1 MSIEKLK
8 LSKKIFGD
16 AAFSTTLV
24 SATKMKFFCPCT
36 RRNNKV
42 RVRVAP
48 IPDDAESGEVKDAS
62 SVVGD
67 EEEEDKIVASSA
79 SANGEANNFDY
90 SKLSPKEAFEKFD
103 TNSSGDIDMD
113 EFFHLLEVIGI
124 TTMEESQERL
134 FQKYAKRVVE
144 EEGASTSLT
153 TSNSTVAIDYNGFK
167 SAWLLLGDPKREL
180 LDRGVTAPKFATHY
194 QLVRLLEKTIDDADR
209 TYSLAKAEADRYR
222 TILDNIA
229 ERKLYIQK
237 AKECASFEL
246 ARALD
251 AAGCVFVLGTG
262 AYNQYSGM
270 PKKDMTTTTYS
281 FEGMEL
287 IQSLWEDRIVARMG
301 NMGVNTNTAG
311 IWGRRP
317 RNVAVTDNTIF
328 ALTDSGL
335 LSWGGTSNWNTHVVI
350 QTANTQ
356 IVSGPVAQTTPRS
369 SVLLMNSSHT
379 HENHNS
385 AIKEEAEE
393 VDARRAVELIK
404 LRVVLKY
411 HSCWPAHFDG
421 ITDLKSIRDHLVA
434 RVERDILIQSLLLRG
449 KTLEKGELCHDQLHS
464 TRTIDYQYLQR
475 LVHT

>member
-1 MSIEKLK
+1 MFL
-8 LSKKIFGD
+8 D
-16 AAFSTTLV
+16 HAAFSATLV

-42 RVRVAP
+42 IAP
-48 IPDDAESGEVKDAS
+48 IPDDAFVESGEVKDAS

-67 EEEEDKIVASSA
+67 DDEEDKIVASSA
-79 SANGEANNFDY
+79 SANGEENDFDY
-90 SKLSPKEAFEKFD
+90 SKLSPKEAFERFD
-103 TNSSGDIDMD
+103 TNGSGDIDMD

-124 TTMEESQERL
+124 TTKEESQERL
-134 FQKYAKRVVE
+134 FRKYATEVVE
-144 EEGASTSLT
+144 EEGALTSLT

-180 LDRGVTAPKFATHY
+180 LDRGVTDIPKFATHY

-237 AKECASFEL
+237 AKDRASIEL

-251 AAGCVFVLGTG
+251 AAGYVFVLGTG

-281 FEGMEL
+281 FEGMKL

-301 NMGVNTNTAG
+301 NMGVNTNTTG
-311 IWGRRP
+311 VWGRRP

-356 IVSGPVAQTTPRS
+356 IVSGPEAQTTPRS
-369 SVLLMNSSHT
+369 LVLLMNSSHT

-411 HSCWPAHFDG
+411 YSCWPAHFDG

-434 RVERDILIQSLLLRG
+434 MVERDILIQSLLLRG

-464 TRTIDYQYLQR
+464 TYR
-475 LVHT
+475 

>member
-1 MSIEKLK
+1 MN
-8 LSKKIFGD
+8 
-16 AAFSTTLV
+16 V
-24 SATKMKFFCPCT
+24 KFFCPCT

-42 RVRVAP
+42 VAP
-48 IPDDAESGEVKDAS
+48 ILDDDIVESEEVKDAS

-67 EEEEDKIVASSA
+67 EEDKLVASSA
-79 SANGEANNFDY
+79 LVSGEATDFDY

-103 TNSSGDIDMD
+103 TNNSGDIDMD

-124 TTMEESQERL
+124 TTKEESQERL
-134 FQKYAKRVVE
+134 FRKYAKEVVE
-144 EEGASTSLT
+144 EEGASATLT
-153 TSNSTVAIDYNGFK
+153 TSNRTVAIDYNGFK

-180 LDRGVTAPKFATHY
+180 LDRGVTDIPKFATHY

-222 TILDNIA
+222 TIQDTIA

-237 AKECASFEL
+237 AKDRAGLEL

-262 AYNQYSGM
+262 AYNQYKCGM
-270 PKKDMTTTTYS
+270 PKKDMSTTTYP

-287 IQSLWEDRIVARMG
+287 IQSLWEDRIAVRMG

-317 RNVAVTDNTIF
+317 RRVAMTDNTIF

-335 LSWGGTSNWNTHVVI
+335 LSWGGTSNWNIQSVI
-350 QTANTQ
+350 QTTSTQ
-356 IVSGPVAQTTPRS
+356 IVSGPVTQTTPRS

-379 HENHNS
+379 HGKHN
-385 AIKEEAEE
+385 AAMQEE
-393 VDARRAVELIK
+393 VDEVNAQRAVELMK

-411 HSCWPAHFDG
+411 YSCWPAHFDRN
-421 ITDLKSIRDHLVA
+421 TDLKSIRDHLIA
-434 RVERDILIQSLLLRG
+434 NVEKDTLIESLLLRG
-449 KTLEKGELCHDQLHS
+449 KRLEKGEF
-464 TRTIDYQYLQR
+464 
-475 LVHT
+475 VA